1 MRPDPWAEKPARR
14 IQKRGKI
21 QKAHRLSG
29 RKVRGVVVVETGLE
43 VIAGLGAELDP
54 RVASWRPQPFT
65 FDLVSG
71 ETAATKDALIDRF
84 RGSCEKPRPY
94 TPDHLF
100 RMRDA
105 GDVIVECKHTHWI
118 RKNPEVIDRILTRL
132 PRLGF
137 RIVLLTEAHL
147 RGAYG
152 HNVRALAPLVR
163 RPIPRLPE
171 ILAFCQQP
179 RQFEEVKAHLSLSN
193 NEILAAIAQGH
204 LSCNLRLN
212 RITPRTLVQA
222 AQDASY
228 LWVPDLS

>member
-105 GDVIVECKHTHWI
+105 GDGPGAVRGRRGGGEHPGHRGPLV
-118 RKNPEVIDRILTRL
+118 NPRGPAKKSVLRTALTSRPAACGRL
-132 PRLGF
+132 DSRLLVPSLG
-137 RIVLLTEAHL
+137 
-147 RGAYG
+147 
-152 HNVRALAPLVR
+152 LAPSGPTQALFKIAPGNFVLSRFASGRHPWRPALVIRSPVR
-163 RPIPRLPE
+163 RFQR
-171 ILAFCQQP
+171 
-179 RQFEEVKAHLSLSN
+179 
-193 NEILAAIAQGH
+193 G
-204 LSCNLRLN
+204 LN
-212 RITPRTLVQA
+212 TRATFRR
-222 AQDASY
+222 
-228 LWVPDLS
+228 